1 MAITSDKPLQCL
13 NCKTRVSLEQ
23 EKCTRCGDRLKPR
36 KPVRPRGVVH
46 VFSDDST
53 ELLNETTREL
63 ERLGISTVTTLEKV
77 RRMPTE
83 VTTAKPSVQLTDQQR
98 EAVEAVAGWFSAQR
112 GAAKAGLPLP
122 FRLFG
127 PAGTGKTT
135 IVRHIA
141 DALGVDAVYGAYT
154 GKAASVLQRKG
165 VPATTIHSAIYRPT
179 GLREVKARLET
190 LRRELAFCH
199 EQKEAGELPGWE
211 TIGELEAEI
220 AELEKAL
227 SSRVGFELNPQSE
240 WAHADLI
247 VLDEVSMVGAK
258 MAGDIESFGVPI
270 LVLGDPAQLP
280 PIDGG
285 GYYTDATPDFLLTE
299 VHRQALESPVLALAT
314 KVREGGSWLDA
325 VVPVSLEAAME
336 ADQIL
341 VWKNAT
347 RWNLIEKI
355 REKQSRQT
363 GLPEPGDRVMCLV
376 NNKDAG
382 VLNGQQF
389 IVSRCRKDDMGFEIE
404 AVDDEGRIRT
414 LQAFADGFRGLEQ
427 EQEAKK
433 KLGAWRGRR
442 ALYTFANAITV
453 HKAQGSEWPHVYIV
467 DQTPQMTRSTRD
479 EKRAWSYTAIT
490 RASDR
495 VTIART
501 GMK

>member
-13 NCKTRVSLEQ
+13 NCKTRASLEQ
-23 EKCTRCGDRLKPR
+23 KTCTKCGDRLKSR
-36 KPVRPRGVVH
+36 RPRVRTALEPVASPVTPTVVAETPRRPDRAL
-46 VFSDDST
+46 SDLS
-53 ELLNETTREL
+53 
-63 ERLGISTVTTLEKV
+63 SMSVT
-77 RRMPTE
+77 
-83 VTTAKPSVQLTDQQR
+83 VQLTPQQ
-98 EAVEAVAGWFSAQR
+98 EQAVGAVAGWFNNSD
-112 GAAKAGLPLP
+112 GDYAGQP

-190 LRRELAFCH
+190 LQRLRIESDPDETERLEEIDAEMREC
-199 EQKEAGELPGWE
+199 
-211 TIGELEAEI
+211 
-220 AELEKAL
+220 EKAL

-240 WAHADLI
+240 WALADLI
-247 VLDEVSMVGAK
+247 VLDEVSMVNAK
-258 MAGDIESFGVPI
+258 MAADIESFGVPI

-285 GYYTDATPDFLLTE
+285 GYYTDAEPDFLLTE
-299 VHRQALESPVLALAT
+299 VHRQALDSPVLHLAT
-314 KVREGGSWLDA
+314 DVRLGLPWVSS
-325 VVPVSLEAAME
+325 VVPVNLDAAME

-347 RWNLIEKI
+347 RWNLILKI
-355 REKQSRQT
+355 REKQGRQAGT
-363 GLPEPGDRVMCLV
+363 PMEGDRIMCLV

-389 IVSRCRKDDMGFEIE
+389 VVLQAEPDDMGFAIK
-404 AVDDEGRIRT
+404 AGDDEGNVRM
-414 LQAFADGFRGLEQ
+414 LQAFADGFMGLEQ

-433 KLGAWRGRR
+433 KLSAWRGRR
-442 ALYTFANAITV
+442 ALYTFANAITC
-453 HKAQGSEWPHVYIV
+453 HKAQGSEWPYVYVV
-467 DQTPQMTRSTRD
+467 DQTQQMTRDTAEYR
-479 EKRAWSYTAIT
+479 RRWMYTAIT
-490 RASDR
+490 RASDK
-495 VTIART
+495 VTIARA

>member
-13 NCKTRVSLEQ
+13 NCKTRASLEQ
-23 EKCTRCGDRLKPR
+23 KTCTKCGDRLKPSHPR
-36 KPVRPRGVVH
+36 VRAVLALAVPPVTPTVAAEAPRRPDRAL
-46 VFSDDST
+46 SDLS
-53 ELLNETTREL
+53 
-63 ERLGISTVTTLEKV
+63 SMSVT
-77 RRMPTE
+77 
-83 VTTAKPSVQLTDQQR
+83 VQLTTQQDS
-98 EAVEAVAGWFSAQR
+98 AVEAVRGWYFGQMSD
-112 GAAKAGLPLP
+112 AASLRALKP

-165 VPATTIHSAIYRPT
+165 VPATTIHSAIYRPA

-190 LRRELAFCH
+190 LQRELDMVDPEEPF
-199 EQKEAGELPGWE
+199 
-211 TIGELEAEI
+211 EAENI
-220 AELEKAL
+220 RAEMTECEKAL
-227 SSRVGFELNPQSE
+227 SARVGFVLNPDSE

-247 VLDEVSMVGAK
+247 VLDEVSMVNAK
-258 MAGDIESFGVPI
+258 MAADIESFGVPI

-285 GYYTDATPDFLLTE
+285 GYYTDAEPDFLLTE
-299 VHRQALESPVLALAT
+299 VHRQALDSPVLHLAT
-314 KVREGGSWLDA
+314 DVRLGLPWVSS
-325 VVPVSLEAAME
+325 VVPVSLTEAME

-347 RWNLIEKI
+347 RWNLITKI
-355 REKQSRQT
+355 REKQGRQA
-363 GLPEPGDRVMCLV
+363 GLPEPGDRIMCLV
-376 NNKDAG
+376 NNRDAG

-389 IVSRCRKDDMGFEIE
+389 EVIRCRRDDMGFEIE
-404 AVDDEGRIRT
+404 AVDDEGNART
-414 LQAFADGFRGLEQ
+414 LQAFADGFQGLEQ
-427 EQEAKK
+427 EQKAKK
-433 KLGAWRGRR
+433 DLSAWRGRR
-442 ALYTFANAITV
+442 ALYTFANAITC
-453 HKAQGSEWPHVYIV
+453 HKAQGSEWPYVYVV
-467 DQTPQMTRSTRD
+467 DQTQQMTRDTAEYR
-479 EKRAWSYTAIT
+479 RRFMYTAIT